1 MANWISIKEAAAK
14 YGTTEDKIHYLIR
27 LRYVAFSFL
36 NDTKLGGE
44 YDDKLLMVN
53 DDELNEILDFNVV
66 PSLMSDSKEN
76 PVVRIPLDELNSLL
90 QINDNFREVN
100 KNLLIKLEVLEKK
113 EGKRRGYKIIVLC
126 FILIFSLCLIFA
138 LCRGWVM

>member
-1 MANWISIKEAAAK
+1 MTNWISIKEAAAK

-27 LRYVAFSFL
+27 LRYVTFSFL
-36 NDTKLGGE
+36 NDTKLGGK

-53 DDELNEILDFNVV
+53 NDELNEILDFNAVL
-66 PSLMSDSKEN
+66 PLMSDSKEN

-100 KNLLIKLEVLEKK
+100 KSLLAELKILQKK
-113 EGKRRGYKIIVLC
+113 ESKRRGYKILILFFILTFFLC
-126 FILIFSLCLIFA
+126 FIFALSLCS
-138 LCRGWVM
+138 G

>member
-1 MANWISIKEAAAK
+1 MTNWISIKEAAAK

-27 LRYVAFSFL
+27 LRYVTFSFL
-36 NDTKLGGE
+36 NDTKLGGK

-53 DDELNEILDFNVV
+53 NDELNEILDFNAVL
-66 PSLMSDSKEN
+66 PLMSDSKEN

-100 KNLLIKLEVLEKK
+100 KSLLAELKILQKREQKK
-113 EGKRRGYKIIVLC
+113 GIQNSYP
-126 FILIFSLCLIFA
+126 IFYFNIFPLFYFCTIA
-138 LCRGWVM
+138 I